1 VERSRAG
8 SPQINLFAGL
18 HAAFDPVTF
27 DQLLRYVFTH
37 GRAPLRVGPYNRS
50 ERANVQEV
58 SSMLVA
64 FSCVIVPT
72 KKIDV
77 LVLVLG
83 ELMLSVTE
91 RLILG
96 QAALAEIFF
105 FAANNKLIRLTE
117 SAFHHTC
124 HHDLLGCLGHLG
136 MALLAMSCSANP
148 AIRQSPESRVIVA
161 GFFVVQI
168 IRQPQGIIG
177 SFYKTPLSKWRD
189 EWLG

>member
-1 VERSRAG
+1 M
-8 SPQINLFAGL
+8 
-18 HAAFDPVTF
+18 
-27 DQLLRYVFTH
+27 
-37 GRAPLRVGPYNRS
+37 RVGPYNHS
-50 ERANVQEV
+50 ERADVQEV
-58 SSMLVA
+58 SSMRVTL
-64 FSCVIVPT
+64 SCIIVPT

-83 ELMLSVTE
+83 ELMRSVTE

-105 FAANNKLIRLTE
+105 FAADNKLIRLTE
-117 SAFHHTC
+117 SPLHHTC

-136 MALLAMSCSANP
+136 VALLAMSCSANP
-148 AIRQSPESRVIVA
+148 AIRQSPESQVIVA

-168 IRQPQGIIG
+168 ILQHHEIIR